1 LVPMRNMYDEISPG
15 VADDVKSIRTSSK
28 KKIHVYVDE
37 GQDFTEENSFMLP
50 MEGANFNDKIVCP
63 EQAVRLRVDPCE
75 EPCFVYISEVK
86 GMVGD
91 SFVPVP
97 FICNGKNLFGQAY
110 IFETE
115 DPYFIFEQI
124 PEGVQEICI
133 NMEVQPMAEHG
144 MKMVNDIS
152 DRNHDLFQKNNMLN
166 QKIKELTEKC
176 ETQQRLIQEMEN
188 TKVWKAYTYYKNRGK
203 KA

>member
-1 LVPMRNMYDEISPG
+1 MEQHFQQYILGELVPMRNMYDEISPG

-86 GMVGD
+86 GMGYD
-91 SFVPVP
+91 EIISGYLIFCCNK
-97 FICNGKNLFGQAY
+97 FICY
-110 IFETE
+110 
-115 DPYFIFEQI
+115 
-124 PEGVQEICI
+124 
-133 NMEVQPMAEHG
+133 
-144 MKMVNDIS
+144 
-152 DRNHDLFQKNNMLN
+152 DR
-166 QKIKELTEKC
+166 
-176 ETQQRLIQEMEN
+176 
-188 TKVWKAYTYYKNRGK
+188 
-203 KA
+203 